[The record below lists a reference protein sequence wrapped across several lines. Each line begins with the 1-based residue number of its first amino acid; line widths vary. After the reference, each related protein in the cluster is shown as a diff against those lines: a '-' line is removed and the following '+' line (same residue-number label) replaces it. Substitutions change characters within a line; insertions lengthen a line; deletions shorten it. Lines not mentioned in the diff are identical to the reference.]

1 VLITVFKDSII
12 NHPFDVAT
20 SDMTSETQNLKLR
33 LQSLSSAFS
42 DLEDQ
47 LAPLFAQS
55 LPETL
60 VDLDPIQAAKL
71 QTVLAYVVYDL
82 IFSTY
87 LCKCGLGLYDIGATV
102 YLKTKGIDPKT
113 HPVISE
119 LVGSNQTP
127 LSLSR

>member
-1 VLITVFKDSII
+1 
-12 NHPFDVAT
+12 
-20 SDMTSETQNLKLR
+20 MTSETQNLNLK

-47 LAPLFAQS
+47 LAPLFARS

-60 VDLDPIQAAKL
+60 VDLDPIKAAKL

-87 LCKCGLGLYDIGATV
+87 LGESGFGLFDIDI
-102 YLKTKGIDPKT
+102 LQSI
-113 HPVISE
+113 
-119 LVGSNQTP
+119 
-127 LSLSR
+127 

>member
-1 VLITVFKDSII
+1 
-12 NHPFDVAT
+12 
-20 SDMTSETQNLKLR
+20 MTSETQNLKLK

-42 DLEDQ
+42 ELEDQ
-47 LAPLFAQS
+47 LSPLFAQP

-87 LCKCGLGLYDIGATV
+87 
-102 YLKTKGIDPKT
+102 P
-113 HPVISE
+113 
-119 LVGSNQTP
+119 
-127 LSLSR
+127 